1 MYKFK
6 SNVII
11 CGQFFGIG
19 STHDSLPVSIT
30 ENAYFKSLVEAGDI
44 VEDKPLSKTTK
55 SKE

>member
-11 CGQFFGIG
+11 GGQFFCMG
-19 STHDSLPVSIT
+19 STHDSLPASIT

-44 VEDKPLSKTTK
+44 VEDKPLAKTTK

>member
-11 CGQFFGIG
+11 NGEFFGIG

-30 ENAYFKSLVEAGDI
+30 ENAYFKSLVEIGDI
-44 VEDKPLSKTTK
+44 VEEKPVAKNTK